1 MYKSIEKIILSI
13 RFRFFFT
20 IGCALTAIF
29 NKNLNN
35 YFIYAVAILFTIY
48 LLLAICYY
56 LKIAIEKRTWASKQK
71 YAIIFEYVE
80 HEWRIESNGDCYIR
94 STFMVKNIGNKKI
107 KKIPF
112 DNLGWLK
119 PPKNIDISC
128 EIIDT
133 DGIKRRIKDAQT
145 SIYQGYLSALSKD
158 PVSFVAWSNIIDPPL
173 NKNQNMK
180 YILKIFTE
188 KTEEDAFNDRGTFAG
203 IPVNSPTEK
212 AVLKFIAPAGYKFHL
227 INELI
232 VLDDAGDNCT
242 EKYPDFQKPSLT
254 SSGTML
260 NWELKKLVPGLR
272 FAFQYKFDKD

>member
-1 MYKSIEKIILSI
+1 MYKSVEKIILSI
-13 RFRFFFT
+13 PFRFFFT

-29 NKNLNN
+29 NKNLNK
-35 YFIYAVAILFTIY
+35 YFVYAVAILFTIY
-48 LLLAICYY
+48 LLLAIFYY
-56 LKIAIEKRTWASKQK
+56 LKIAIEKRTWASQQK

-80 HEWRIESNGDCYIR
+80 HEWRIERNGDCYIR
-94 STFMVKNIGNKKI
+94 STFMVKNSGDKKI

-119 PPKNIDISC
+119 PPNNIDISC

-133 DGIKRRIKDAQT
+133 GGIKRRIKDAQT
-145 SIYQGYLSALSKD
+145 SIYQGNLSALSKG

-188 KTEEDAFNDRGTFAG
+188 KTEEDAFNDCGTFAG

-272 FAFQYKFDKD
+272 FAFQYKFEKD